1 MNNFESDQ
9 TGLLAEHRSDLEL
22 KTNNTLLPDTPV
34 VNPVLKTHEIIF
46 TPEEPEEISAGVAP
60 PGREAEQNC
69 EVDSSNVFEPTIPL
83 SGSVE
88 SADSGITD
96 DQLSL
101 EDWAVQDLAKSGIT
115 PEVAQQLGF
124 RCVREDEICDIL
136 GFRPRTKNNICEGY
150 AIPFIDPVTGQ
161 PMLCKSGRP
170 YIRIKMRYL
179 AIMGVDKAKYLSPQ
193 KAGQHA
199 YIQRE
204 VHEYYMENESSRII
218 LTEGEKK
225 IICGKINN
233 ILGIGLVGNWG
244 WKDTADAQKDDI
256 LPELKP
262 YAVPGR
268 SWLII
273 WDSDASDSRKKNEFE
288 LSTKRLAKVLKRY
301 GVQLEQL
308 ILPAITADGKTGLDD
323 FLVHHGERFLAE
335 ITNLIQ
341 NTATV
346 VNPDLR
352 ALTSAENGEQGGRQ
366 PIIQTIVEEFI
377 NEHQVPA

>member
-1 MNNFESDQ
+1 MEKSDNGVAP
-9 TGLLAEHRSDLEL
+9 TA
-22 KTNNTLLPDTPV
+22 LPGNKEQSAPETINV
-34 VNPVLKTHEIIF
+34 KIVGHEGFVNPALKTHEIIF

-60 PGREAEQNC
+60 PGREVN
-69 EVDSSNVFEPTIPL
+69 SSNAAESIIVLPDISGPADTSSDTAPL
-83 SGSVE
+83 R
-88 SADSGITD
+88 
-96 DQLSL
+96 L
-101 EDWAVQDLAKSGIT
+101 EDWAFLDWAKSGIT
-115 PEVAQQLGF
+115 TEVAQQLGF
-124 RCVREDEICDIL
+124 RCVREDEICDII
-136 GFRPRTKNNICEGY
+136 GFRPRTENGICEGY

-161 PMLCKSGRP
+161 QMLCKSGRP

-179 AIMGVDKAKYLSPQ
+179 GIMGVDKAKYLSPQ

-199 YIQRE
+199 YIQLE
-204 VHEYYMENESSRII
+204 VHEYYMENELSRII

-301 GVQLEQL
+301 GGQLEQL

-323 FLVHHGERFLAE
+323 FLVHHGKNFLGE

-366 PIIQTIVEEFI
+366 PMIQTIVGNFI
-377 NEHQVPA
+377 NEHQIRI